1 MNYIDRQN
9 KVLRLLALNALDALL
24 IKKRQNIAYLTGIKG
39 DDAILFLSSRKK
51 ILITDARYKEEYARV
66 LKNSRLIIREQK
78 EAYPEIKDISIRTR
92 SRRVGFESHDFSY
105 SEYCILKKKLKG
117 INVVPVNE
125 IVDSLRVIKD
135 RDEVRCI
142 KKACNDGSDVMDYA
156 LKVIRPSMSEVAVK
170 NRIEAYIVK
179 KGMKGADFDI
189 IVASGENA
197 SMPHATA
204 SAKRIKTGQMVVIDL
219 GIMNY
224 GYNSDLTRTVFLG
237 RIDRKYSRIYNIV
250 RDAQK
255 RAIEKIRPGIS
266 ASHIDICSRQYISDR
281 ALGRYFVHNLGH
293 GVGLEIHERPL
304 ISRKNNTLLKEN
316 MVMTIEPGVY
326 IPGWGGVR
334 IEDTVL
340 VTKKGCQILT
350 GAR

>member
-1 MNYIDRQN
+1 MNYIDRHARL
-9 KVLRLLALNALDALL
+9 LRLLALNALDALL
-24 IKKRQNIAYLTGIKG
+24 IKKRQNISYLTGIKG
-39 DDAILFLSSRKK
+39 DDAILFFSGKK
-51 ILITDARYKEEYARV
+51 KFLITDARYKEEYIRS
-66 LKNSRLIIREQK
+66 LKNCQLIIREEKQ
-78 EAYPEIKDISIRTR
+78 AYLEIKDISRKTR
-92 SRRVGFESHDFSY
+92 SRRVGFESCDFSY
-105 SEYCILKKKLKG
+105 SEYSALKKKLKG

-135 RDEVRCI
+135 RDEIRCI
-142 KKACNDGSDVMDYA
+142 KKACKDGSSVMDYA
-156 LKVIRPSMSEVAVK
+156 LKVIHPSISEVAVK
-170 NRIEAYIVK
+170 NRIETYIAK
-179 KGMKGADFDI
+179 KGMKRADFDI
-189 IVASGENA
+189 IVASGKNS
-197 SMPHATA
+197 SMPHAAA

-250 RDAQK
+250 LDAQK

-266 ASHIDICSRQYISDR
+266 ASYIDMISRQYISDR

-293 GVGLEIHERPL
+293 GVGLEIHERPH
-304 ISRKNNTLLKEN
+304 ISRKTSTLLKEN

-334 IEDTVL
+334 IEDICL

-350 GAR
+350 GAC